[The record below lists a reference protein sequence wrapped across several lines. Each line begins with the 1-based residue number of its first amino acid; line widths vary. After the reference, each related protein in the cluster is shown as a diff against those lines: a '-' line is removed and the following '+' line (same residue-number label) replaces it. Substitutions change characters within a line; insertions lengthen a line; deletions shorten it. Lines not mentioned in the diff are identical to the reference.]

1 MASLE
6 MNERLWSIATSF
18 GALVSITSLSYE
30 PIFYLVFAFN
40 VIEWLNMEFVA
51 DGELVAKNIFF
62 HQFKKTK
69 LMKYLP
75 KDPKNNFMRMFQF
88 VSGFFGAAEREEI
101 IFLSSCR

>member
-18 GALVSITSLSYE
+18 SVLVSITSLSYE
-30 PIFYLVFAFN
+30 PIFFLVFVFS

-51 DGELVAKNIFF
+51 DGGELVEKNIFF

-75 KDPKNNFMRMFQF
+75 KDPKNNFLRMFQF
-88 VSGFFGAAEREEI
+88 VSTN
-101 IFLSSCR
+101 LSLFKGHILLNL